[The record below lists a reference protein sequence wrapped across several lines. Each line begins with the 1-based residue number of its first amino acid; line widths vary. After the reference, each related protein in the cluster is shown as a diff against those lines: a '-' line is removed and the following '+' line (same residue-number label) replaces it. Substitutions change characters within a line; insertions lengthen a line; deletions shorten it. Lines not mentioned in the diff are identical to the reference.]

1 MLWVVGDPDPSWVL
15 ANSADGVAVCDS
27 VGTVLWINTAAEA
40 MLGLGVDVVRGT
52 SMVSYLHPDDL
63 DVAVA
68 AFTEASDGT
77 LGLRPL
83 VRLRSVDGETF
94 VEVRARRTEIDDE
107 RVVVVG
113 LRDDSGGSLR
123 VAFESLAEAVFLCN
137 AEGLVTFTNSAARNI
152 LDPAAGQI
160 STAASLDAA
169 LQAIDGRIPND
180 PVQAALDGTTTKS
193 GTYRLVGCDHER
205 IVVVS
210 AHRSPAVN
218 QVRPGCV
225 VTLRDVTDQHHAI
238 EALRWQATRDP
249 LTGLFNRRGLMA
261 AIEELLSAETDVA
274 VLFCDIDS
282 FKTVNDRHGH
292 RAGDAILRDVASRLM
307 RASRHDPSAVVG
319 RLGGDEFVV
328 AGHLDLEAA
337 TALANRVREMAASGE
352 TDVAATSLS
361 IGVAIV
367 PMGAATV
374 DDALIDAAN
383 ALRAAKDG
391 GRDRVAVYDDDAR
404 RAHRRN
410 ADIEALIRRCI
421 AEGSLVVQ
429 VQPVVDI
436 ADRRIV
442 SGEVLLRLYDDQA
455 GELILPGRFIDV
467 ALRARLLPRLDL
479 WSFEQ
484 AAALSAR
491 LRGVLGD
498 AAPIVS
504 SNLSLATL
512 SLPDLPDVLRSIVRT
527 AGADSA
533 QLCIEVTEQ
542 EAPHELDA
550 VKSTLSE
557 CTARGIR
564 VALDDFGTG
573 YSSISSI
580 RRLPVDSIK
589 LDRSLS
595 IAEPGTPDDTIARST
610 TSMAHALNCLVVA
623 EGVET
628 EDEFAWALDRGCDY
642 VQGFLIHRPM
652 DVDDFVALVRRSG

>member
-1 MLWVVGDPDPSWVL
+1 VGDPDPSWVL
-15 ANSADGVAVCDS
+15 ANSADGVAVCDAF
-27 VGTVLWINTAAEA
+27 GTVLWINTAAEA

-52 SMVSYLHPDDL
+52 NMVSYLHPDDL

-68 AFTEASDGT
+68 AFSEASDGT

-83 VRLRSVDGETF
+83 VRLRSTDGETL

-123 VAFESLAEAVFLCN
+123 VAFESLAESVFLCN
-137 AEGLVTFTNSAARNI
+137 AEGLVTFTNSAARSI

-160 STAASLDAA
+160 STAASLDAV
-169 LQAIDGRIPND
+169 LQSIDGRTPTD
-180 PVQAALDGTTTKS
+180 PVQAALDGTTTKT
-193 GTYRLVGCDHER
+193 GTYRLVGGEHER
-205 IVVVS
+205 VVVVS
-210 AHRSPAVN
+210 AHQSPAVN

-249 LTGLFNRRGLMA
+249 LTGLFNRRGLMT

-292 RAGDAILRDVASRLM
+292 RAGDAILRDIASRLV
-307 RASRHDPSAVVG
+307 RASSHDPSAVVG

-328 AGHLDLEAA
+328 AGHLDLAAA
-337 TALANRVREMAASGE
+337 TALANRVREMAGSGE

-361 IGVAIV
+361 IGVAIA

-374 DDALIDAAN
+374 DDALLDAAN

-391 GRDRVAVYDDDAR
+391 GRDRVAVYDDAAR

-410 ADIEALIRRCI
+410 TDIEALIRRCI

-436 ADRRIV
+436 VDRRIV
-442 SGEVLLRLYDDQA
+442 SGEALLRLYDDDA

-484 AAALSAR
+484 AALLSAR
-491 LRGVLGD
+491 LRGDLGD

-550 VKSTLSE
+550 VKSTLAD
-557 CTARGIR
+557 CTAHGIR

-628 EDEFAWALDRGCDY
+628 EDQFAWAIDRGCDF
-642 VQGFLIHRPM
+642 VQGFLVHRPM
-652 DVDDFVALVRRSG
+652 DVDDFVALVRTRR